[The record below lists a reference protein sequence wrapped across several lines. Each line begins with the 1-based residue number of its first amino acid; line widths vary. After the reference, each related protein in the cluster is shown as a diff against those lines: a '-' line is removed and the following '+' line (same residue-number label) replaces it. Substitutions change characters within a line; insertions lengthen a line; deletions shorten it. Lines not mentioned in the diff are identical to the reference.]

1 MKQQESARA
10 AAYARSSSLSSSS
23 SSSVGNPSRMTLE
36 QIQRQASLPVAAA
49 AAKHNRSKL
58 LSGLGASPPR
68 PLARTNSDPKMLPSR
83 DHP

>member
-1 MKQQESARA
+1 MKEQEVAGTGSGFP
-10 AAYARSSSLSSSS
+10 ARSSSLSSS

-49 AAKHNRSKL
+49 AKNRSKL

>member
-1 MKQQESARA
+1 MKQQESGGA

-49 AAKHNRSKL
+49 AKHNRSKL
-58 LSGLGASPPR
+58 LGGLGASPPR